1 MRISTSTLYTNG
13 VYGIQ
18 QQQSAISQTQQ
29 DLSSGVKSPSEDPV
43 AAGQALVVSQA
54 SSINKQYITG
64 QNSANSRLSLNE
76 SVLQNVTSLIQNLQ
90 TQVVNAGNAALSNS
104 DRASI
109 GTQIDSLNQQLVT
122 LANTTDGT
130 GVYLFS
136 GGMGGTQ
143 PFQLTSTGAQYSGDQ
158 SKQLAQIGPSQQVQ
172 VSLSGADVFQN
183 IQTGNGFFVA
193 QAASANTGTAAID
206 AGIVANQTSWQA
218 SSKDYAI
225 KFSVTAGT
233 TSYNIVDNKTGQ
245 TVVASHPYTSGDAI
259 QIGNTGSS
267 VSITGTP
274 ADGDTFT
281 ITPSSKQSIF
291 ATISNLVTALNTP
304 VSSASG
310 NTSLTN
316 TLKLAGQN
324 LSSALNN
331 ILTVRAA
338 NGSRLN
344 EVTAAQSTSNNL
356 SIQYQT
362 TLAQLQGVD
371 YTQAIS
377 NLNQATLALQA
388 AQKSFAQ
395 ISNLSLF
402 SYIQ

>member
-54 SSINKQYITG
+54 NSINKQYIAG
-64 QNSANSRLSLNE
+64 QNAATSRLSLNE
-76 SVLQNVTSLIQNLQ
+76 SVLQGVTTLIQNLQ
-90 TQVVNAGNAALSNS
+90 AQVVNAGNAALSNS

-109 GTQIDSLNQQLVT
+109 ATQIDGLKQQLVT

-193 QAASANTGTAAID
+193 QAASTNNGTAAID
-206 AGIVANQTSWQA
+206 AGIVSNQTNWQA
-218 SSKDYAI
+218 GSKDYTI
-225 KFSVTAGT
+225 KFSVASGT
-233 TSYNIVDNKTGQ
+233 TTYNIVDNTTGQ

-259 QIGNTGSS
+259 QIGTGAS
-267 VSITGTP
+267 VSINGTP
-274 ADGDTFT
+274 ADGDSFT
-281 ITPSSKQSIF
+281 ITPSSNQSIF
-291 ATISNLVTALNTP
+291 ATISSLITALNAP
-304 VSSASG
+304 VGSSG
-310 NTSLTN
+310 NTALTN
-316 TLKLAGQN
+316 SLKLAGQN

-338 NGSRLN
+338 NGARLN
-344 EVTAAQSTSNNL
+344 EVTAAQSTSTNL
-356 SIQYQT
+356 GIQYQT
-362 TLAQLQGVD
+362 TLSQLQGVD

-377 NLNQATLALQA
+377 NLNQETLALQA